1 MVISEHVQCLVV
13 VLLWV
18 VLGSVPMGSNYSVYT
33 IFSMYYV
40 ILVSDQ

>member
-1 MVISEHVQCLVV
+1 MLGCGFVV
-13 VLLWV
+13 
-18 VLGSVPMGSNYSVYT
+18 GSVREPMGSNYSVYT